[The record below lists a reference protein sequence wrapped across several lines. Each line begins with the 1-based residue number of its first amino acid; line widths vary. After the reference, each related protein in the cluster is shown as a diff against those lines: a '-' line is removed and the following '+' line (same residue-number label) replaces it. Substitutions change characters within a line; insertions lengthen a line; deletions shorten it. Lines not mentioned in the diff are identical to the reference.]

1 MLKRQ
6 NNINYFLTDFNNK
19 RQFYRYICAH
29 FCAYVLRAFEQKRNS
44 KKRLLKKCAR
54 KKHAKTLV
62 KSTLGLSFNY
72 LFALSTKFL

>member
-6 NNINYFLTDFNNK
+6 NNINYFLTDFNRVNFTDK
-19 RQFYRYICAH
+19 FARIFARM
-29 FCAYVLRAFEQKRNS
+29 FCARLNKNVTQ
-44 KKRLLKKCAR
+44 KKRLHKKCAR